1 MSEKQMQSLAKEAR
15 QFVFEYVDLL
25 FGPAHT
31 TKVHRFANHLLAAL
45 LRNGNLWECDT
56 SENEALHGPCKKMYA
71 RTNKRGPS
79 IVLQMM
85 RAAENQAEVLRE
97 LRLLNDEDEDGGG
110 GVNHLLLLSEDIVDG
125 VDVGTAPTLSL
136 SRSSRGLQ
144 TSVAEAEQLPG
155 MALPGIAARQCLRLF
170 FSRVFLLHIP
180 LFVRVKCV
188 FGGSDGM
195 RYRLVLGQAAL

>member
-1 MSEKQMQSLAKEAR
+1 MALLDGRLMGDNVAETTRMSEKQMQSLAKEAR
-15 QFVFEYVDLL
+15 QFVVEYVDLL

-144 TSVAEAEQLPG
+144 TSVAEVEQLPG
-155 MALPGIAARQCLRLF
+155 MALLG
-170 FSRVFLLHIP
+170 LL
-180 LFVRVKCV
+180 L
-188 FGGSDGM
+188 GNASD
-195 RYRLVLGQAAL
+195 YSLVVSSSFTFHCSFE